1 MNANQILSADLL
13 DLVFNDRNKAYGA
26 YDLRKSYDSRIKKAL
41 GITSL
46 VLLLGVGGHLMA
58 SNAKRDDKPK
68 LAITPIELI
77 TIPDEKPIEPPP
89 PVHVEPPPL
98 VRTVPLATPV
108 IAPDEEVPEPP
119 ASQDDMKD
127 ALQDIKAND
136 GVDYTGVVAPPEV
149 IDGGK
154 GVIEQQ
160 VNKDEIWTGPVE
172 IETSFNGNWI
182 RFLER
187 NLNPDVPVSNGA
199 PVGKYTVL
207 IQFVIDQEGKVS
219 EIKPLT
225 NMGYGME
232 QEAIRVLKKAD
243 KWNPAIQNGRQ
254 VKTYRRQPITF
265 LINDN

>member
-1 MNANQILSADLL
+1 MNPNQILSADLL
-13 DLVFNDRNKAYGA
+13 DLVFDDRNKAYGA
-26 YDLRKSYDSRIKKAL
+26 YELRKSYDLRIKKAL

-46 VLLLGVGGHLMA
+46 VLLLGIGGHLMA
-58 SNAKRDDKPK
+58 RTGKTNERIIIKT
-68 LAITPIELI
+68 TPVELSKIE
-77 TIPDEKPIEPPP
+77 EKPVEQPPPPAHVEPPP
-89 PVHVEPPPL
+89 PV
-98 VRTVPLATPV
+98 RTEPLASPV
-108 IAPDEEVPEPP
+108 IAPDEVVETPP
-119 ASQDDMKD
+119 ASQEDLKN
-127 ALQDIKAND
+127 ALPDIKPND
-136 GVDYTGVVAPPEV
+136 GVDYTGVVAPPQV
-149 IDGGK
+149 IDDGK

-160 VNKDEIWTGPVE
+160 IDKDGIWSGPVE

-199 PVGKYTVL
+199 PAGKYTVL

-225 NMGYGME
+225 SIGYGME
-232 QEAIRVLKKAD
+232 QEAIRVLQKAN

-265 LINDN
+265 LIND

>member
-13 DLVFNDRNKAYGA
+13 DLVFDDRNKAYGA
-26 YDLRKSYDSRIKKAL
+26 YELRKSYDNRIKKAL
-41 GITSL
+41 GITAL
-46 VLLLGVGGHLMA
+46 VVLLGVGGHLMA
-58 SNAKRDDKPK
+58 GTARTNSRPVFTQTEVK
-68 LAITPIELI
+68 LTNIK
-77 TIPDEKPIEPPP
+77 DETPPP
-89 PVHVEPPPL
+89 PPPPPPPPL
-98 VRTVPLATPV
+98 EQPPVQSIQWTTPV
-108 IAPDEEVPEPP
+108 IVDEEPP
-119 ASQDDMKD
+119 APPPTIDEVVESRIDVVTTEGRPDDG
-127 ALQDIKAND
+127 LVQPS
-136 GVDYTGVVAPPEV
+136 GVDNGKDVIPE
-149 IDGGK
+149 
-154 GVIEQQ
+154 Q

-187 NLNPDVPVSNGA
+187 NLNPNVPADNGA

-219 EIKPLT
+219 EIKALT

-265 LINDN
+265 LINEN